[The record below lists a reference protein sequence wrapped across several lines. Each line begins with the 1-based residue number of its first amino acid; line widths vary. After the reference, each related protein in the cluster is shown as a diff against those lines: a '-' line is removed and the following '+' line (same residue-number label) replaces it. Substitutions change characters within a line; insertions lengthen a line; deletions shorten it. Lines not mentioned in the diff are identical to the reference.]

1 MLGTCCS
8 LANFKIAARVARTN
22 GEHYGTMR
30 RIRQL
35 GDRRADFSNSA
46 NMRCDDMDR
55 CIGQQSLELPPG
67 DTKAEPHELALQNR
81 ACLDDA
87 LIERESHI
95 IREFV
100 AGLKNRSISCDGP

>member
-46 NMRCDDMDR
+46 NSAATIWTGASGSKALNSRPATRKRSRMSLRCK
-55 CIGQQSLELPPG
+55 I
-67 DTKAEPHELALQNR
+67 ALVWMTR
-81 ACLDDA
+81 
-87 LIERESHI
+87 
-95 IREFV
+95 
-100 AGLKNRSISCDGP
+100 